1 MIRIYNESEINK
13 LAEILKNDGVICVPT
28 DTVYGIC
35 SRISSKKAHDKLIEI
50 KQRPESKSLPIMCA
64 DEEQIESIAFVS
76 KKAKK
81 IIKAFMPGPITTV
94 LKKKSDLQDYVTNG
108 KETIAI
114 RMATSET
121 LKDLIIKTGSPI
133 FLTSANKSGNSTCT
147 TIEEIQKECPNIDGI
162 LDGKVLF
169 GKASTI
175 VDCSSDEIRI
185 LREGPISFEEIKS
198 II

>member
-81 IIKAFMPGPITTV
+81 IIKAFMPGPITIV